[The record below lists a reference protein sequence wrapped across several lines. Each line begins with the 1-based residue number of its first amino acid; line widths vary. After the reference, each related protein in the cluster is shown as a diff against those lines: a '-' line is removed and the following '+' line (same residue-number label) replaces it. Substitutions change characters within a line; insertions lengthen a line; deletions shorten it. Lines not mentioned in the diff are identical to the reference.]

1 MTYNIKEIIA
11 WLTEESKQYVDNA
24 EINRLFFNALL
35 GLTNLDIALGKLALA
50 NVNLKATGDTSVAG
64 E

>member
-1 MTYNIKEIIA
+1 MTYNIKDIIA
-11 WLTEESKQYVDNA
+11 WLAEESKQYVDNS
-24 EINRLFFNALL
+24 EINKLFFNALL

-50 NVNLKATGDTSVAG
+50 NVNLETTDDTSVDG

>member
-1 MTYNIKEIIA
+1 MTYNIKDIIA
-11 WLTEESKQYVDNA
+11 WLTEESKQYVDNV

-50 NVNLKATGDTSVAG
+50 NVDLEATDNTSVAG